1 MKVFVISGRSGS
13 GKSTVLHA
21 LEDAG
26 YTCIDNFPVLLLN
39 QLIDKYV
46 DNQNYNNLAVSI
58 DARSPSSELYRLP
71 DVLQSLTQESFQ
83 PRLVYLDAQSSVL
96 VKRFDETRRRHPLE
110 QIGSDL
116 VQCIDAETNL
126 LAHLADIADLK
137 IDTTNLSQHELT
149 RLTNSLLIKGDS
161 REIVLLFRSFAF
173 RNGVPVDADFV
184 FDVRCLPNPHWDVE
198 LAKLSGRDKKVQEFF
213 QRQELVTEMQQQIV
227 KFLTRWLQVFEQHK
241 RAYVTVAVG
250 CTGGRHR
257 SVYMTEQLAQAF
269 RKKYSNV
276 LTRHRE
282 EYGKSA

>member
-1 MKVFVISGRSGS
+1 MKVFVITGRSGS

-26 YTCIDNFPVLLLN
+26 YKCIDNFPVVLLN

-46 DNQNYNNLAVSI
+46 DNQDYCNLAVSI
-58 DARSPSSELYRLP
+58 DARSPKSELNELP
-71 DVLQSLTQESFQ
+71 EILRSLAQDRFQ

-116 VQCIDAETNL
+116 VQCIDAESSL
-126 LAHLADIADLK
+126 LTHLADIADLK
-137 IDTTNLSQHELT
+137 VDTTNLSQHELT
-149 RLTNSLLIKGDS
+149 RLTNSLLIKGDN

-173 RNGVPVDADFV
+173 RHGVPVDADFV
-184 FDVRCLPNPHWDVE
+184 FDVRCLPNPHWNAE
-198 LAKLSGRDKKVQEFF
+198 LAQLSGRDKEVQEFF
-213 QRQELVTEMQQQIV
+213 QSHDIVTEMQQQIIT
-227 KFLTRWLQVFEQHK
+227 FLTRWLKEFEEHK

-257 SVYMTEQLAQAF
+257 SVYMTEQLAEAF
-269 RKKYSNV
+269 RTKYSNV

-282 EYGKSA
+282 EHRNSA